1 MRYGDGMDAWEWGT
15 VVYGGD
21 EALVSAMDRYHRGK
35 VRVTGALGGQVAKRW
50 EIKKWYRGRKK
61 ASVARVECE

>member
-15 VVYGGD
+15 VVYGRD

-35 VRVTGALGGQVAKRW
+35 VRVTGALGDRW
-50 EIKKWYRGRKK
+50 QKDGK
-61 ASVARVECE
+61 